1 MAIEQNIG
9 GLLSILALN
18 GLFTLIL
25 EFNLDY
31 PLFYHKLYAL
41 LDRNVLHVKYRSR
54 FFRLVDLFLSSNMLP
69 SKMVASFIKR
79 IFQLSL
85 WAPPSG
91 IILTLPL
98 VFNLL
103 RKHPLCIQMIH
114 RSSEDGEVQSKEV
127 LHGKTNHFWLRNRII
142 SI

>member
-1 MAIEQNIG
+1 MS
-9 GLLSILALN
+9 SILALN
-18 GLFTLIL
+18 GLFTLIV

-41 LDRNVLHVKYRSR
+41 LDRNILHVKYRSR

-69 SKMVASFIKR
+69 SQMVASFIKR
-79 IFQLSL
+79 IIQLSL

-103 RKHPLCIQMIH
+103 RKHPLCIQMINKAI
-114 RSSEDGEVQSKEV
+114 EDSAAAAAQTEEVVQGV
-127 LHGKTNHFWLRNRII
+127 YFII
-142 SI
+142 TFLSCETKLIIL